1 MPRGDLFLQIS
12 RAVFTVPKLNGV
24 RASNDLPFAANPS
37 SGNKGIAHIGSR
49 SVGDSVASFFNSVQ
63 LIATLQQ
70 GLWRDRLPRR
80 LLASAVVIL
89 LIHFQGSL
97 LAEGEHPTEGW
108 SQDLLA
114 RLLTTPVPDSA
125 SRGASTQGGEGVVLR
140 SYQLRSLHL
149 GDPGRAT
156 NLVSIL
162 QRMLPPDSRVTEDR
176 PGNTLH
182 VLSTG
187 AAQQAGFELI
197 AAMDAEAMPARPASE
212 TAVLPDEVR
221 KALESLATA
230 RPDSEQLMKV
240 VADSSRRTE
249 ERLSEVVRQ
258 SQEESKGSLRRMA
271 IVGGGSA
278 LALLVVSL
286 GIFLLIVRR
295 SQKKDLRHIAEKS
308 ASSLAL
314 VPSQSMEVMMSTSRD
329 QQERTKDLQKLMES
343 FSIAYQAD
351 RQRNSMIMETVA
363 KKHGELASTLTQME
377 QLRRDMGDDAG
388 KIFLEVNRHAIDRIV
403 SQASEALQS
412 RAAEVGLIA
421 ETASKKMEETANRLE
436 VQNARASVL
445 AEELERTQK
454 EVDALFEKL
463 KSAQE
468 AAQKAQNEA
477 NEQRR
482 IAYEKTAE
490 LTRKEAALAG
500 LALLMQEP
508 ASEILD
514 TLNRATA
521 DPSPSAE
528 NNTAS
533 SIFNPTP
540 PDDLVPGL
548 SPPDLNEPNSSADLL
563 RSPSSESSP
572 CSTHPY
578 TFRITPVT

>member
-1 MPRGDLFLQIS
+1 M
-12 RAVFTVPKLNGV
+12 N
-24 RASNDLPFAANPS
+24 
-37 SGNKGIAHIGSR
+37 
-49 SVGDSVASFFNSVQ
+49 VA
-63 LIATLQQ
+63 
-70 GLWRDRLPRR
+70 R
-80 LLASAVVIL
+80 
-89 LIHFQGSL
+89 GSL
-97 LAEGEHPTEGW
+97 LFAVVAVLILLQGSVLAEADRPTEGW

-114 RLLTTPVPDSA
+114 RLLTAPVPDSA
-125 SRGASTQGGEGVVLR
+125 SRNAGTQAGEGLVLR

-187 AAQQAGFELI
+187 AAQQAAFELI
-197 AAMDAEAMPARPASE
+197 AAMDAEAMPTARPPSE
-212 TAVLPDEVR
+212 ATVLPDEVR
-221 KALESLATA
+221 KALESLAAA

-240 VADSSRRTE
+240 VAESSRRTE

-258 SQEESKGSLRRMA
+258 SQEDSKGSLRRMF

-278 LALLVVSL
+278 LALLAMGL
-286 GIFLLIVRR
+286 GIFLIVMRR
-295 SQKKDLRHIAEKS
+295 SQRKDLQRIAEKS
-308 ASSLAL
+308 AASLAL
-314 VPSQSMEVMMSTSRD
+314 VPSQSMEVVMSTSRD

-351 RQRNSMIMETVA
+351 RQRNSMIMEAVA

-377 QLRRDMGDDAG
+377 QLRREMGDDAG

-403 SQASEALQS
+403 SQASEALQT

-421 ETASKKMEETANRLE
+421 ESASRKMEETANRLE
-436 VQNARASVL
+436 VQNARTSVL

-482 IAYEKTAE
+482 IAYEKTVQ
-490 LTRKEAALAG
+490 LTKKEAALAG
-500 LALLMQEP
+500 LSLLMQEP

-514 TLNRATA
+514 TLNQVNAE
-521 DPSPSAE
+521 PSPMVE
-528 NNTAS
+528 KETAS
-533 SIFNPTP
+533 SVFRPTP

-548 SPPDLNEPNSSADLL
+548 SLPDLNEPNGSTDFPD
-563 RSPSSESSP
+563 SPSSESPP